1 MEYNRLFLYFMD
13 DLYKEH
19 ILNHYR
25 NPRNNYALVG
35 ADLVGNETN
44 TLCGDEITMYAHI
57 NASGI
62 ITAMSFTGEGCAI
75 SQAAA
80 SLFTDFAK
88 GKRADE
94 MQHMTQQDMEHVLGV
109 PVSIVRAR
117 CVMLPVRAIQNAF
130 NKKSC

>member
-1 MEYNRLFLYFMD
+1 MD

-57 NASGI
+57 NAGGI
-62 ITAMSFTGEGCAI
+62 ITTMSFVGEGCAI

-80 SLFTDFAK
+80 SLLTDYAK
-88 GKRADE
+88 GRRADE
-94 MQHMTQQDMEHVLGV
+94 IRNMTQQDMEHVLGV
-109 PVSIVRAR
+109 PVSVVRAR
-117 CVMLPVRAIQNAF
+117 CVVLAVQAF
-130 NKKSC
+130 RNGYNKKAC